1 MRKII
6 FIISLLALICIII
19 FISGY
24 VQQKPKGQ
32 IEIRNQN
39 ISGEINHDQIWSG
52 EIRVTGDIEVKEGA
66 ALTILPGTVVKVV
79 AFSDDQRGGVDHP
92 RDLPYPKDPDRIETQ
107 STQIIIRGVL
117 NATGTPDK
125 RIIFTSDSEN
135 PTTYD
140 WDGLHIYSHGRLE
153 YTTVEYAR
161 YNIFQESSDIVVAN
175 NVFRNILECC
185 LCVGHS
191 KPISPRIL
199 NNDIYNCGHEGI
211 DYAGGSALI
220 RGNHFH
226 RENPEIQPDPSTGG
240 VGIVVYKNAYPVIE
254 DNVFEKNSDA
264 LLFLDG
270 SLQKEEPGE
279 KVIIKNNRIE
289 NNDIGINIAPGYSF
303 NVIVM
308 ENNQLIGNKQ
318 DKAYTG

>member
-1 MRKII
+1 M
-6 FIISLLALICIII
+6 
-19 FISGY
+19 
-24 VQQKPKGQ
+24 
-32 IEIRNQN
+32 
-39 ISGEINHDQIWSG
+39 
-52 EIRVTGDIEVKEGA
+52 
-66 ALTILPGTVVKVV
+66 
-79 AFSDDQRGGVDHP
+79 
-92 RDLPYPKDPDRIETQ
+92 
-107 STQIIIRGVL
+107 
-117 NATGTPDK
+117 
-125 RIIFTSDSEN
+125 
-135 PTTYD
+135 
-140 WDGLHIYSHGRLE
+140 
-153 YTTVEYAR
+153 
-161 YNIFQESSDIVVAN
+161 
-175 NVFRNILECC
+175 
-185 LCVGHS
+185 
-191 KPISPRIL
+191 
-199 NNDIYNCGHEGI
+199 
-211 DYAGGSALI
+211 I

-264 LLFLDG
+264 LIFLDG